1 MAVRVEFKRHGGP
14 DVLELVAF
22 EPTAPGK
29 NEVRVRNEAIGMN
42 FIDIYYREG
51 LYPVNGFPSQLG
63 GEGAGVIDAIG
74 EGVSDFAVGDRVAY
88 ASVGRAAYA
97 DQLCIATDKLVRLPS
112 DISCEQAAAV
122 MVKGLTVQYL
132 FRQTYPLNAGDTIL
146 FHAAA
151 GGVGS
156 IACQWARAIGVKLI
170 GTVSTEEKARMAAS
184 LGAWA
189 VINYTEESVAERVL
203 ELTEGRKCP
212 VVYDSVG
219 MATWEASLDC
229 LQPRGLMV
237 SFGNAS
243 GPVTGVDLGIL
254 NRKGSLYVTRP
265 TLKHYADTQKHLQ
278 AMSDELFQ
286 LIREGHID
294 ATPRNRFALK
304 DVRLA
309 QQALA
314 SRALMGLHVLLP

>member
-1 MAVRVEFKRHGGP
+1 MAVRVEFNQHGGP
-14 DVLELVAF
+14 EVLELVAF
-22 EPTAPGK
+22 EPAMPRKG
-29 NEVRVRNEAIGMN
+29 EVRVRNEAIGMN

-51 LYPVNGFPSQLG
+51 LYPVDSFPAGLG
-63 GEGAGVIDAIG
+63 NEGAGVIDAVG
-74 EGVSDFAVGDRVAY
+74 EGVSDFAVGDRIAY
-88 ASVGRAAYA
+88 ASAGRGAYA
-97 DQLCIATDKLVRLPS
+97 DQVCLPANRLIRLPD
-112 DISCEQAAAV
+112 DISCQQAAAV

-132 FRQTYPLNAGDTIL
+132 FRQTYPLNAGDTLL

-156 IACQWARAIGVKLI
+156 IACQWARAMDVRLI
-170 GTVSTEEKARMAAS
+170 GTVSTDEKAQLATS

-189 VINYTEESVAERVL
+189 TINYTHESVPERVF
-203 ELTEGRKCP
+203 ELTEGHKCP

-219 MATWEASLDC
+219 KATWEASLDC
-229 LQPRGLMV
+229 LRPRGLMV

-243 GPVTGVDLGIL
+243 GPVTGVDLKIL
-254 NRKGSLYVTRP
+254 NRKGSLFVTRP
-265 TLKHYADTQKHLQ
+265 TLKHYADTQEHMQ

-294 ATPRNRFALK
+294 ATPRNQFALN
-304 DVRLA
+304 DVR
-309 QQALA
+309 QAHEMLA

>member
-1 MAVRVEFKRHGGP
+1 MAIRVEFKRHGGP
-14 DVLELVAF
+14 DVLELVNF
-22 EPTAPGK
+22 EPAAPGK
-29 NEVRVRNEAIGMN
+29 GEVRVRNEAIGMN

-51 LYPVNGFPSQLG
+51 LYPVGDFPAVLG
-63 GEGAGVIDAIG
+63 EEGAGVIEAVG
-74 EGVSDFAVGDRVAY
+74 EGVEGFAVGDRVAY
-88 ASVGRAAYA
+88 ASIGRGAYA
-97 DQLCIATDKLVRLPS
+97 DQLCVDARKVVHLPD

-122 MVKGLTVQYL
+122 LLKGLTVQYL
-132 FRQTYPLNAGDTIL
+132 FRQTFPLKAGDTLL

-151 GGVGS
+151 GGGGS

-170 GTVSTEEKARMAAS
+170 GTVSTDEKSALAKA

-189 VINYTEESVAERVL
+189 TINYMHESVPERVL
-203 ELTEGRKCP
+203 ALTEGQKCP

-219 MATWEASLDC
+219 QATWEASLDC

-243 GPVTGVDLGIL
+243 GPVTGVNLGLL
-254 NRKGSLYVTRP
+254 NRKGSLFVTRP
-265 TLKHYADTQKHLQ
+265 TLKHYADTPAHMQ

-304 DVRLA
+304 DVSNA
-309 QQALA
+309 QATLA
-314 SRALMGLHVLLP
+314 SRALMGLRVLLP

>member
-1 MAVRVEFKRHGGP
+1 MAVRVEFKRHGGA
-14 DVLELVAF
+14 DVLEQVAF
-22 EPTAPGK
+22 ELAAPRQG
-29 NEVRVRNEAIGMN
+29 EVRVRNEAIGMN

-51 LYPVNGFPSQLG
+51 LYPVGGFPAQLG
-63 GEGAGVIDAIG
+63 GEGAGIVEAVG
-74 EGVSDFAVGDRVAY
+74 QGVNDFAVGDRVAY
-88 ASVGRAAYA
+88 ASIGRGAYA
-97 DQLCIATDKLVRLPS
+97 DQLCVAANKLVHLPD

-132 FRQTYPLNAGDTIL
+132 FRQIYPLKAGETIL

-156 IACQWARAIGVKLI
+156 IACQWARAMGVRLI
-170 GTVSTEEKARMAAS
+170 GTVSTEEKAQMAMS

-189 VINYTEESVAERVL
+189 TINYEKESVPERVL
-203 ELTEGRKCP
+203 ELTAGRKCP

-254 NRKGSLYVTRP
+254 NRKGSLFVTRP
-265 TLKHYADTQKHLQ
+265 TLKYYADTPEHLQ
-278 AMSDELFQ
+278 QMSDELFQ
-286 LIREGHID
+286 LIREGYID
-294 ATPRNRFALK
+294 ATPRNRFAFK
-304 DVRLA
+304 DIRLA
-309 QQALA
+309 QEALE
-314 SRALMGLHVLLP
+314 SRALMGLHVLVP

>member
-1 MAVRVEFKRHGGP
+1 MAVRVEFKQHGGP
-14 DVLELVAF
+14 EVLELVTF
-22 EPTAPGK
+22 EPQAPGK
-29 NEVRVRNEAIGMN
+29 GEVRVRNEAIGMN

-51 LYPVNGFPSQLG
+51 LYPVDSFPAGLG
-63 GEGAGVIDAIG
+63 GEGAGVIDAVG
-74 EGVSDFAVGDRVAY
+74 EDVSGFAVGDRVAY
-88 ASVGRAAYA
+88 ASVGRGAYA
-97 DQLCIATDKLVRLPS
+97 DQLCLSASRLVHLPD

-132 FRQTYPLNAGDTIL
+132 FRQTYPLKAGDTVL

-151 GGVGS
+151 GGVGT
-156 IACQWARAIGVKLI
+156 IACQWAHAMGVKLI
-170 GTVSTEEKARMAAS
+170 GTVSTDEKAHLAKS

-189 VINYTEESVAERVL
+189 TINYAKESVPERVL

-219 MATWEASLDC
+219 MATWEDSLDC
-229 LQPRGLMV
+229 LEPRGLMV

-254 NRKGSLYVTRP
+254 NRKGSLFVTRP
-265 TLKHYADTQKHLQ
+265 TLKHYADTPEHTQ

-304 DVRLA
+304 DVRHA
-309 QQALA
+309 QEALA